1 MYENYDKR
9 KIVSYLMHLDANNL
23 YGWAMSL
30 KLSVDDFKWV
40 KELLEFNERFIINYD
55 ENSDER
61 YILEADVEYPKA
73 LFNLHKDL
81 SFLPKIEKINKYKKL
96 ICSIESKERYV
107 VHIRALKQALN
118 HGLKLKKTTQ
128 GNSI

>member
-1 MYENYDKR
+1 
-9 KIVSYLMHLDANNL
+9 MHLDANNL

-81 SFLPKIEKINKYKKL
+81 SFLPKIEKINKYKKF